1 MIAFKDA
8 RRDILQLNSL
18 RAEQRPQEALHFGP
32 YLPPKFAVGEVVD
45 CAVRGQ
51 VTIVGISRGRIP
63 WPLAKPLGEKRR
75 SLVVFED
82 LEKAVH
88 LESAAAVKY
97 WWGAAGKVVSAWR
110 TAFRVRYNFGDYRLH
125 SALSSANWPK
135 VAEKLSAAAQLPDR
149 AAKIAESLRGKK
161 RPKRV
166 VEKVRRSNLGRKHT
180 LEARANM
187 SAAHRRRGTRPPWLN
202 AAWSA
207 EEDDVLRQHSAAEA
221 MRILNRSRA
230 AVACRR
236 SRLGL
241 SSKRQV
247 RSH

>member
-8 RRDILQLNSL
+8 RRNAPQLISL
-18 RAEQRPQEALHFGP
+18 SAEQRPQEALHFGP
-32 YLPPKFAVGEVVD
+32 YLPPQVAVGEVVD
-45 CAVRGQ
+45 CAIRGQ
-51 VTIVGISRGRIP
+51 VTVAGVSRGRIP
-63 WPLAKPLGEKRR
+63 WPLAKSPGERR
-75 SLVVFED
+75 CSLVVFDD

-97 WWGAAGKVVSAWR
+97 WWGATEKVVSAWR
-110 TAFRVRYNFGDYRLH
+110 AAFGVRYNFGDYQLH
-125 SALSSANWPK
+125 SALSRANWPRI
-135 VAEKLSAAAQLPDR
+135 AEKLHAAAQLPER

-180 LEARANM
+180 LKARANM

-221 MRILNRSRA
+221 MHILNRSRA

-241 SSKRQV
+241 SSKP
-247 RSH
+247 

>member
-1 MIAFKDA
+1 MIAFKDS
-8 RRDILQLNSL
+8 RHDVFQLDSMP
-18 RAEQRPQEALHFGP
+18 AGPRPQEALHFGP
-32 YLPPKFAVGEVVD
+32 YFTPKFSVGEVVE
-45 CAVRGQ
+45 CAVRGK
-51 VTIVGISRGRIP
+51 VTIVGTSRGRIP
-63 WPLAKPLGEKRR
+63 WPLAKSLNDRR
-75 SLVVFED
+75 CAPVVFED

-88 LESAAAVKY
+88 LESAAAVRY
-97 WWGAAGKVVSAWR
+97 WWGVHGKAVSAWR
-110 TAFRVRYNFGDYRLH
+110 AAFGVKYNFGDYRLH
-125 SALSSANWPK
+125 SVLSSVNWPR
-135 VAEKLSAAAQLPDR
+135 VAAKLKAAAKLPER
-149 AAKIAESLRGKK
+149 AARIAESLKGRK

-166 VEKVRRSNLGRKHT
+166 VEKIRRSNLGRKHT

-207 EEDDVLRQHSAAEA
+207 EEDEVLRQHSAAEA

-241 SSKRQV
+241 SSKRQL
-247 RSH
+247 RNP